1 MMRKVH
7 MEYRASYDVYTLVS
21 EDLMNGECQG
31 KTLSPASWD
40 IYTIPLLRA
49 LENYNPGMTVAC
61 VEVIK
66 EVKYI
71 ADVSSG
77 GRLELG

>member
-1 MMRKVH
+1 MLRKVH
-7 MEYRASYDVYTLVS
+7 MEYRASDDFYTLVG

-31 KTLSPASWD
+31 KTLSPASWE

-49 LENYNPGMTVAC
+49 LGNYNPGMTVAC
-61 VEVIK
+61 VEGIK

-71 ADVSSG
+71 AAVFSG
-77 GRLELG
+77 GRLKLG